1 MRKGFLLLLILISIL
16 GSACTS
22 ISEINGSMPLNNDVQ
37 RLEIGKDNKMSVLK
51 LIGEPINRETAHLN
65 SWLYAQQRTKTFAF
79 FKPEV
84 IERQILNLTFDQ
96 NDFLVK
102 IESYDIN
109 DGKAI
114 DPSSKRVVTEGRKL
128 SFWQQISGNI
138 GNLSGEQFI
147 N

>member
-1 MRKGFLLLLILISIL
+1 MVPCHLI
-16 GSACTS
+16 
-22 ISEINGSMPLNNDVQ
+22 
-37 RLEIGKDNKMSVLK
+37 MSVLK